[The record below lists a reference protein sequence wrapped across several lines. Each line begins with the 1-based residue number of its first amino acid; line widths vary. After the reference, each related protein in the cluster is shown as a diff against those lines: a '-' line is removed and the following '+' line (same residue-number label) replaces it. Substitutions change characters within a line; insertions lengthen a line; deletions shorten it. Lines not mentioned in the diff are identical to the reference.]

1 MNLFSFFVILLGFG
15 VFVFV
20 FQKFQNKTMSQISA
34 NTTISNPFE
43 KLAEELGLTYE
54 TFTPNQNKNVLY
66 SSGLKMSGTYQGIP
80 LEMMY
85 AMSTQT
91 ESALSRFQASYTMQK
106 TLALTVS
113 NSKNI
118 SFQIMPKSLGATGGT
133 PTGNEKFDNTLLL
146 MGNIPLPQTFLEY
159 CADLGWMNLSLQG
172 NTLLFN
178 DTFYDEMKGLSGSMN
193 MMTARHPIWKST
205 ATQTNIDFESAKTFF
220 DQIATL
226 AKTLS

>member
-1 MNLFSFFVILLGFG
+1 MNFFSFFIILLGFG

-20 FQKFQNKTMSQISA
+20 LQKFQSKTLTQVSTQI
-34 NTTISNPFE
+34 TSNPFE
-43 KLAEELGLTYE
+43 KLATELGLTYE

-80 LEMMY
+80 LEMIY

-106 TLALTVS
+106 TVALTVS

-118 SFQIMPKSLGATGGT
+118 SFQIIPKSLGAQGGT
-133 PTGNEKFDNTLLL
+133 PTGNEKFDNLFLCT
-146 MGNIPLPQTFLEY
+146 GNSVLPQTFLEY
-159 CADLGWMNLSLQG
+159 CADLGWMNISLQG

-193 MMTARHPIWKST
+193 MMSARHPIWKSS
-205 ATQTNIDFESAKTFF
+205 ATQTDIDMASSKLFF
-220 DQIATL
+220 DQICSL
-226 AKTLS
+226 AKTLT